1 MKLARPYAAVALA
14 LTATVAFAMPAQAAL
29 KVGAKAPDFTTQGAL
44 GGKPFTFSLASALKK
59 GPVVVYF
66 FPAAFT
72 AGCTIEAHK
81 FAEAAA
87 DFKKAGATLV
97 GLTAGGIDKID
108 AFSKEECRSAFP
120 VAAATPPMI
129 ANYDVSYAA
138 GSKITSRT
146 SYVIAP
152 TGEVIYELTQNNPV
166 GHVEGTLGAVRD
178 WRAKRKG

>member
-1 MKLARPYAAVALA
+1 MKFAIPLAVASTALLLA
-14 LTATVAFAMPAQAAL
+14 APANAAL
-29 KVGAKAPDFTTQGAL
+29 KVGAKAPNFTTQGAL
-44 GGKPFTFSLASALKK
+44 GGKPFTFSLAAALKK

-129 ANYDVSYAA
+129 TGYDVSYAA

-152 TGEVIYELTQNNPV
+152 NGEVIYELTQNNPV

-178 WRAKRKG
+178 WRAKHKG